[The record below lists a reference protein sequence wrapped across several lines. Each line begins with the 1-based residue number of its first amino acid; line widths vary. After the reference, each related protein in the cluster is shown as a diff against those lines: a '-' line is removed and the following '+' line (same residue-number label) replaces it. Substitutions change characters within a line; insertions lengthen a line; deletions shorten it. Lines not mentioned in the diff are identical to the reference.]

1 MSPYVLLAIAV
12 IAEVFGD
19 SMMKLS
25 NGFARKLPIVGIVAG
40 YLVAFYLMS
49 QTLDQL
55 SLGVVYATWTGAG
68 IALTAIVG
76 ALFWKEGFNVKKA
89 LGLVAVIAGVIVLKM
104 GV

>member
-1 MSPYVLLAIAV
+1 MSPYVLMAVAIAS
-12 IAEVFGD
+12 EVFGS

-25 NGFARKLPIVGIVAG
+25 DGFRRKAPIVGIIVG

-49 QTLDQL
+49 LTLEQL
-55 SLGVVYATWTGAG
+55 TLGFVYATWTGVG

-76 ALFWKEGFNVKKA
+76 AVFWHEGFNVKKA
-89 LGLVAVIAGVIVLKM
+89 VGIAAVIAGVVILKL